1 MTSSPA
7 VEIRLGAL
15 RRGRVRRPVVEGW
28 STRLPA
34 PSTCGL
40 VGLNGAG
47 KSSLMLA
54 LAGALRRRAANPEVI
69 RHDAD
74 GTTTRASLAFAPQ
87 TAVLPAGMTVEEICA
102 LHGLP
107 ADTLIARYPG
117 LLLDELAGARAE
129 TLSGGQAQALSVALA
144 LGARADLTLLDEP
157 LAALDVRRRRGLL
170 DALRDR
176 RGGPAGGVVLLS
188 SQVAADLHEACDR
201 MVVLA
206 GGRMVFDGPTA
217 ALTTEE
223 GSTVGGPAGAARL
236 EARLLA
242 LAGGPV
248 EPPPPQ
254 R

>member
-1 MTSSPA
+1 MTGSRA
-7 VEIRLGAL
+7 VEIRLGAV

-54 LAGALRRRAANPEVI
+54 LAGALRRRAAVADVI

-74 GTTTRASLAFAPQ
+74 GATARASLAIAPQ
-87 TAVLPAGMTVEEICA
+87 AAVLPAGMTLEEISA
-102 LHGLP
+102 LHGLS
-107 ADTLIARYPG
+107 AEALIARYPG
-117 LLLDELAGARAE
+117 LLLHELAGSRAE

-144 LGARADLTLLDEP
+144 LGADADLTLLDEP

-176 RGGPAGGVVLLS
+176 RGSQAAGVVLLS

-201 MVVLA
+201 MAVLA
-206 GGRMVFDGPTA
+206 GGRMVFDGSTA
-217 ALTTEE
+217 ALTSA
-223 GSTVGGPAGAARL
+223 GGPTVGGPAGAARL

-242 LAGGPV
+242 LAGGPL